1 MSDDNS
7 QPSPITPIRV
17 SPPSTPSPIVNN
29 SLPTPF
35 FTVGTPSPIGTPFI
49 QFSPRPLPDPVHM
62 PFYCRTDPPM
72 FINPN
77 PFESRPNPQ
86 SCPPMSGPPP
96 TVDDNN
102 VSSLLSNLQINNDVQ
117 SHLVS
122 LHAQAITDL
131 KSQSRQDKAT
141 IRELKIGLAEVKTE
155 MGQMK
160 NVYHN
165 EFLQMRSS
173 SHTDMLQL
181 RNSIDLLSSNSGAR
195 MDRLEQFNSQPVVP
209 AKKTFVD
216 PAHYSHIFFSG
227 APKETNAFCFFM
239 RNTLERLGSQFA
251 NEKHKV
257 LWLSGYFRSES
268 GRLGDVCPSY
278 NWWRGLLG
286 KNAQLQGLN
295 SLTASSRASFVL
307 PELMDADDFLVAIE
321 STFSNHRE
329 VEDARKALK
338 SARQGSKTVEEFN
351 IIFDSLL
358 YSVDLSEA
366 SKCEIYDEAINQ
378 EIVKLGM
385 FRGGWTTLT
394 TLQAKQAMAVS
405 LSLDLGGVGF
415 YEKGIRQKAIN
426 QVANQQRS
434 DSHRAAT
441 HHPSTSNTDS
451 GPMDINAMIAAEM
464 EATGFSCA
472 NWRKVARERKLCV
485 RCGRRFDKDH
495 REIHGC
501 PLDPE
506 DHIKSDGMLAMWR
519 RWGGPTR
526 ENGREASADWIPP
539 ASSARS
545 ENISVAG
552 QPDRRS
558 SQREKGKKRES
569 LSELDNQPLPKRSS
583 EAGVFSEA
591 RLDGNPRAEGSGLAA
606 DAMEAQPPMS
616 AGELFFASRL
626 ADMDVKDW
634 C

>member
-35 FTVGTPSPIGTPFI
+35 FTIGTPSPVGTPFI
-49 QFSPRPLPDPVHM
+49 QFSPRPLPEPIHI
-62 PFYCRTDPPM
+62 PFYRRTDPPM
-72 FINPN
+72 FINPS
-77 PFESRPNPQ
+77 PFEPRPNPQ
-86 SCPPMSGPPP
+86 SCPPVSVPPP
-96 TVDDNN
+96 VVDDNN

-117 SHLVS
+117 SHSVL
-122 LHAQAITDL
+122 LHAQAIADL

-141 IRELKIGLAEVKTE
+141 IRELKTGLAE
-155 MGQMK
+155 
-160 NVYHN
+160 
-165 EFLQMRSS
+165 
-173 SHTDMLQL
+173 L
-181 RNSIDLLSSNSGAR
+181 RNTIDSLSSNSGAR
-195 MDRLEQFNSQPVVP
+195 MDWLEQFNSQPVVP

-251 NEKHKV
+251 DEKHKV

-295 SLTASSRASFVL
+295 SLTASSWVSFVL

-321 STFSNHRE
+321 TTFSNHRE

-351 IIFDSLL
+351 IIFNSLL

-378 EIVKLGM
+378 DIVKLGM
-385 FRGGWTTLT
+385 FRGSWTTLT

-426 QVANQQRS
+426 QVANQQRL

-441 HHPSTSNTDS
+441 HHPLTSNTDS
-451 GPMDINAMIAAEM
+451 GPMDIDAMIAAEM

-501 PLDPE
+501 PLDPD

-526 ENGREASADWIPP
+526 ENGREATADWIPQ
-539 ASSARS
+539 ASSSRS
-545 ENISVAG
+545 ENISAAG
-552 QPDRRS
+552 QPDCRP
-558 SQREKGKKRES
+558 SQRKKGKKRKS
-569 LSELDNQPLPKRSS
+569 LSKLDNQPLAKHAS
-583 EAGVFSEA
+583 ESGLFSGA
-591 RLDGNPRAEGSGLAA
+591 RLDDNPRGEGSGLVA

-626 ADMDVKDW
+626 ADMHVKDW